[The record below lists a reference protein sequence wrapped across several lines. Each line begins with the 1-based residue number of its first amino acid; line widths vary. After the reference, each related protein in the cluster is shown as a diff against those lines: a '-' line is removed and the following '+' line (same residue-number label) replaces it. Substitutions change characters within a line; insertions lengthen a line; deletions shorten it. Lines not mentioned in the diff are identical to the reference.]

1 MKRLSILAAVVM
13 LSGCGATLQQ
23 LKARAAVDLECDA
36 DQLAL
41 QSIDNATQKVA
52 GCGKSAVYVQL
63 FNNNRY
69 PTWALNSNV
78 RDTTTKSA
86 SP

>member
-1 MKRLSILAAVVM
+1 MKRLIAVAVLV

-23 LKARAAVDLECDA
+23 LKARAAVDLDCDA
-36 DQLAL
+36 EHLAL
-41 QSIDNATQKVA
+41 QPIDDATQKVA

-63 FNNNRY
+63 FNNNRF

-78 RDTTTKSA
+78 RDTTAKSP